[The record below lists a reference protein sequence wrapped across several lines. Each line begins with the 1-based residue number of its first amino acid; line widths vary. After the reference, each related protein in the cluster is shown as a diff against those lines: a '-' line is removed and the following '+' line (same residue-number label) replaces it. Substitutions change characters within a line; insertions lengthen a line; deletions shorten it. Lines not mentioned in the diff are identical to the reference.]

1 MKIIFTICFSLA
13 LFTSV
18 FSQEYQLSGQLKSAS
33 NETVPYATV
42 VLKSVTDT
50 SLIKAELAN
59 ENGNFTF
66 KKLPSGNY
74 LLNVTSIGYKK
85 IEARAI
91 AITSENIQLGDVV
104 LYEDNALAEVTV
116 TASKPMIEVKP
127 DKTIFNVQAL
137 ASAAGISAFEVLRK
151 SPGVSIDNNENVIL
165 QGKSGVRIFIDG
177 KPSILAGT
185 DLSEYLKTLQASDI
199 DAIELITQPSAKYD
213 AAGNAGIINI
223 KLKKDKRFGTNGS
236 ISTGFAYGK
245 NFRNNNGLSFNNR
258 GKVYNLFGTYSNN
271 MGKSWSFMEFYRQQA
286 NTVFDQKSTTIRD
299 GQGHNAK
306 IGVDFFLNSK
316 STLGIV
322 LNGNFND
329 NTTNGVSRTPISPL
343 STGIVNQVLV
353 ANSESAVNS
362 NNNFLNVNYKYNGKN
377 ESVFNID
384 FDLGNYSNERTSYQP
399 NYYKNASESATLF
412 QNIYRMNTLPNINL
426 FATQTDYEQNLMKG
440 KLSIGVKYAKVG
452 TENIFNFFDVIDT
465 KDVKNLK
472 RSNTFDYT
480 EEIRAAY
487 INYSKQIKKIDLQFG
502 LRAEQTISEGILTSA
517 QINNDSRVPRNY
529 TNLFPSGGI
538 TYNPNYTNAWA
549 LTYSS
554 RIERPTYQSLN
565 PFEWQI
571 DELSFQR
578 GNAFLQPQ
586 YTNSLKLSHTYKY
599 TLNTTLS
606 YSRVNDFFAQIT
618 DTLNVNRN
626 FLMERNIADQRVI
639 DLGVSYPF
647 AVNKWWDVYFNMN
660 LYYTDFKSD
669 EVKFQNI
676 NATVLSFYGQNTIK
690 LPKKWN
696 FEVSG
701 WFGSP
706 GIWGG
711 TYKTKSL
718 GSLDLALQKKILND
732 KMSVRIAGG
741 DVLFTSPWK
750 GNTTFGGLKITG
762 TGGWESRQIRMNL
775 SYNFGSNKVKSARQ
789 RKTSLEDEKGRID

>member
-1 MKIIFTICFSLA
+1 MKI
-13 LFTSV
+13 LFTFFFSILLSSLV
-18 FSQEYQLSGQLKSAS
+18 YSQELHISGQVKNSAKES
-33 NETVPYATV
+33 VPYSTII
-42 VLKSVTDT
+42 LKNANDT
-50 SLIKAELAN
+50 SIVKGELAD
-59 ENGNFTF
+59 ENGKFSF
-66 KKLPSGNY
+66 KNLASGNY
-74 LLNVTSIGYKK
+74 LLSISSVGYKNLDAQT
-85 IEARAI
+85 IVVG
-91 AITSENIQLGDVV
+91 TENILLGDIVMS
-104 LYEDNALAEVTV
+104 EDNTLAEVTV
-116 TASKPMIEVKP
+116 SASKPMIEVKA
-127 DKTIFNVQAL
+127 DKTIFNVQGL

-151 SPGVSIDNNENVIL
+151 SPGVSIDNNENVVL

-185 DLSEYLKTLQASDI
+185 DLNEYLKTLQASDI
-199 DAIELITQPSAKYD
+199 DAIEIITQPSAKYD

-236 ISTGFAYGK
+236 VSTGFAYGK

-271 MGKSWSFMEFYRQQA
+271 MGKSWSFMNFYRQQV

-306 IGVDFFLNSK
+306 LGVDFFLNSK

-329 NTTNGVSRTPISPL
+329 NTTNGVSRTPISPI

-362 NNNFLNVNYKYNGKN
+362 NNNYLNVNYKYSGKD

-384 FDLGNYSNERTSYQP
+384 FDLGNYANERKSYQP
-399 NYYKNASESATLF
+399 NFYKNASESEVLF
-412 QNIYRMNTLPNINL
+412 QNTFRMNTVPNINL
-426 FATQTDYEQNLMKG
+426 LATQMDYETKFAKG
-440 KLSIGVKYAKVG
+440 KISTGVKFSKVG
-452 TENIFNFFDVIDT
+452 TENIFKFYDVVDT
-465 KDVKNLK
+465 KDIINVK

-487 INYSKQIKKIDLQFG
+487 VNYSKQIKKIDLQFG
-502 LRAEQTISEGILTSA
+502 LRLEQTISEGILTSA
-517 QINNDSRVPRNY
+517 QVNNDSKVSRNY
-529 TNLFPSGGI
+529 KNLFPSGGL
-538 TYNPNYTNAWA
+538 TYNHDYNNAWA

-586 YTNSLKLSHTYKY
+586 YTNSIKLSHTYKY

-606 YSRVNDFFAQIT
+606 YSQINGFFAQIT
-618 DTLNVNRN
+618 DTVNVNRN

-696 FEVSG
+696 LEVSG

-732 KMSVRIAGG
+732 KMSIRIAAG

-762 TGGWESRQIRMNL
+762 SGGWESRQLRMNL